1 MSSVSGSASGFN
13 VVFDVIQDVL
23 RSMSSEIVA
32 LVVFFLSWTVV
43 NRFLRRNNTL
53 RKKAK
58 DQPVQKKRSNPQE
71 MAEVVVGLCQDQFT
85 RALRLYRDMVKHG
98 NDRQILDE
106 GFYTALVEA
115 AIRVGKSDVA
125 EQIIQRMHE
134 NGMVPSIGFLQ
145 SLLKLFAARKCF
157 RECIR
162 AWDLFEPSPDQVI
175 YSCLTLAAGEIGDVE
190 LCRNFLRLSHKN
202 FNMTSR
208 DYIPLFRA
216 HSRKKDFNSAVADL
230 RDVLAS

>member
-1 MSSVSGSASGFN
+1 MSAVNFTETSPLPGASSGLN
-13 VVFDVIQDVL
+13 VVFAVIGDVV

-32 LVVFFLSWTVV
+32 LIVFFVSWVVV
-43 NRFLRRNNTL
+43 NRFLRT
-53 RKKAK
+53 K
-58 DQPVQKKRSNPQE
+58 DAPQKKTQEKPAPRKRGNPQE
-71 MAEVVVGLCQDQFT
+71 MAEVIVGLCQDQFT

-106 GFYTALVEA
+106 SFYTALVEA

-175 YSCLTLAAGEIGDVE
+175 YSLDARVG
-190 LCRNFLRLSHKN
+190 
-202 FNMTSR
+202 R
-208 DYIPLFRA
+208 DW
-216 HSRKKDFNSAVADL
+216 
-230 RDVLAS
+230 